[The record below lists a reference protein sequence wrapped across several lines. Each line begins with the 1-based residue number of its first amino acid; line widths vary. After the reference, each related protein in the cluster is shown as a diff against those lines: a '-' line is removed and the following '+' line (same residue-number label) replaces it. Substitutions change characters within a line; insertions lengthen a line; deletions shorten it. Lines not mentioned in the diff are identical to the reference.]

1 MKCPKCGRENTPG
14 APFCADCGKNLF
26 ADSAQPAEP
35 AAAAPDTLTVAV
47 TEQAAVEPAPASENV
62 PTPIITDG
70 GIYIAP
76 VAERAAEPQP
86 EPAPEPEPEPE
97 PEPAPEPAPE
107 PQPVSEPVEPPRAS
121 VIANTRNDAE
131 PESEPESEP
140 APAPAPAPEPA
151 TEPEK
156 ATEPEPEAA
165 PEAEPATE
173 PAPAPEPQLEPA
185 PAPQPEPGAQPPA
198 PEGEPQFAPF
208 ATGAPIVPPNPA
220 RAHTT
225 YAQAGESLYK
235 KGCLAAAWD
244 DILQTKGWFGK
255 ILLLGLIYCV
265 PILNFFV
272 AGYAMRWSRE
282 LFLGKVSSMPQRI
295 FGPRTFVNGFFAFVL
310 QLVVSLVVGIV
321 GVILEFIPFVGVIV
335 YLLLAIFVSAFE
347 YLAIMRIAVAD
358 RLGAG
363 FDLEQLWRTG
373 KRNFGTLCCAT
384 IVPLLIIEAIVM
396 VICLAVG
403 LIMGIPLM
411 GVIAEMASA
420 STYSYYYSDAQAI
433 ALVMQVLTIMLPM
446 LLVMYVVM
454 CFFSAFMTVLVMRA
468 TGHYVA
474 RYAGDWKNEQAVMS
488 TAHINGI

>member
-14 APFCADCGKNLF
+14 TPFCADCGKNLF

-47 TEQAAVEPAPASENV
+47 TEQAVEPAPASESMS
-62 PTPIITDG
+62 TPIITDG

-76 VAERAAEPQP
+76 VAERAPEPQLEPAPEPELVP
-86 EPAPEPEPEPE
+86 EPAPEPEPE
-97 PEPAPEPAPE
+97 PE

-131 PESEPESEP
+131 PESEPASALASEP
-140 APAPAPAPEPA
+140 AA
-151 TEPEK
+151 EPEN
-156 ATEPEPEAA
+156 
-165 PEAEPATE
+165 ATE
-173 PAPAPEPQLEPA
+173 PAPGPAPEPVPQPEPE

-282 LFLGKVSSMPQRI
+282 LFLGKVSPMPQRI

-310 QLVVSLVVGIV
+310 ELVVGIVVCIV
-321 GVILEFIPFVGVIV
+321 GVILEFIPFIGVVV
-335 YLLLAIFVSAFE
+335 YMALAIFVSAFE

-363 FDLEQLWRTG
+363 FDISQLWRTG
-373 KRNFGTLCCAT
+373 KQNLGTLCCAT
-384 IVPLLIIEAIVM
+384 IVPLLIIQAIMM
-396 VICLAVG
+396 VICLALG
-403 LIMGIPLM
+403 LIMGIPLV
-411 GVIAEMASA
+411 GVIVDAVNTSA
-420 STYSYYYSDAQAI
+420 YPYYYSDAQAF
-433 ALVMQVLTIMLPM
+433 ALIMQTMMIMLPM
-446 LLVMYVVM
+446 LLVMYVVT
-454 CFFSAFMTVLVMRA
+454 CFFGAFMTVLVMRA